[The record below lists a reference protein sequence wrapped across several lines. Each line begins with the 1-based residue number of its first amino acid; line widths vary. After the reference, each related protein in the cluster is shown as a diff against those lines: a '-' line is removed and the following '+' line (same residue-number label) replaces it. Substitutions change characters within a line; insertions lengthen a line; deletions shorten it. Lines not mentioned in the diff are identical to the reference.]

1 MMWDMLPFFAIG
13 DNIVGKKEGNDM
25 TEQKTL
31 TVKEVA
37 EQLGLSE
44 YTVRKKIR
52 EGEIEGDRQSNRAG
66 YQIPW
71 ESFRKYAEQQ
81 DKKLGSLWSKAA
93 LVAGSSIVGR
103 LIGGPIGG
111 FVGGL
116 VTGGALFM
124 NGDKAEAEGTP
135 ADFED
140 LDELKDPELI
150 EKIIERL
157 GAEMDEVNIRIEYA
171 QYQVDEAATP
181 EEKKEAMQSLM
192 ENKLEYSRLNK
203 QVKDLEIKKTLL
215 MKKR

>member
-1 MMWDMLPFFAIG
+1 
-13 DNIVGKKEGNDM
+13 M

-52 EGEIEGDRQSNRAG
+52 DGEIEGDRQSNRAG

-71 ESFRKYAEQQ
+71 ESFRKYAERQ
-81 DKKLGSLWSKAA
+81 DKKVGSLWSKAA
-93 LVAGSSIVGR
+93 IVAGSSIVGR

-135 ADFED
+135 TDFED

-171 QYQVDEAATP
+171 QYQVDAAATP

-215 MKKR
+215 MKQR

>member
-1 MMWDMLPFFAIG
+1 
-13 DNIVGKKEGNDM
+13 M

-81 DKKLGSLWSKAA
+81 DKKLGSRWSQAA

-135 ADFED
+135 TDFED

-157 GAEMDEVNIRIEYA
+157 GAEMDEVNIRIEFA

>member
-1 MMWDMLPFFAIG
+1 
-13 DNIVGKKEGNDM
+13 M

-52 EGEIEGDRQSNRAG
+52 DGEIEGDRQSNRAG

-71 ESFRKYAEQQ
+71 ESFRKYAERQ
-81 DKKLGSLWSKAA
+81 DKKVGSLWSKAA
-93 LVAGSSIVGR
+93 IVAGSSIVGR

-135 ADFED
+135 TDFED
-140 LDELKDPELI
+140 LDELKDPDLI

-157 GAEMDEVNIRIEYA
+157 DAEMDEVNIRIEYA

-215 MKKR
+215 MKQR

>member
-1 MMWDMLPFFAIG
+1 
-13 DNIVGKKEGNDM
+13 M

-52 EGEIEGDRQSNRAG
+52 DGEIEGDRQSNRAG

-71 ESFRKYAEQQ
+71 ESFRKYAERQ
-81 DKKLGSLWSKAA
+81 DKKVGSLWSKAA
-93 LVAGSSIVGR
+93 IVAGSSIVGR

-135 ADFED
+135 TDFED

-215 MKKR
+215 MKQR

>member
-1 MMWDMLPFFAIG
+1 
-13 DNIVGKKEGNDM
+13 M

-81 DKKLGSLWSKAA
+81 DKKLGPLWSKAA
-93 LVAGSSIVGR
+93 IVAGSSIVGW

-135 ADFED
+135 TDFED

-157 GAEMDEVNIRIEYA
+157 GAEMDEVNIRIEFA

-215 MKKR
+215 MKQR